1 MLTKNWY
8 QFLLSQ
14 VFYSGVNCIN
24 TAGNTQSVS
33 VSQGYQLCFGYNY
46 FQCPSIH
53 APRFL
58 HTTTT
63 FNSSTA
69 GNGSNNSYGAGVYFG
84 TGAVAPSFDDYT
96 FSGDIIHTAQATTT
110 VNTVNLDNGKS
121 ITGIYTITNTGVEEI
136 TIREVG
142 LVWASS
148 TYRILL
154 ERTVLDTPV
163 TIPAGGI
170 GQVEYTITFNL
181 PTATA

>member
-24 TAGNTQSVS
+24 TAGTTQSVS
-33 VSQGYQLCFGYNY
+33 ASQGYQLCFGDNY
-46 FQCPSIH
+46 FQCPSIY

-69 GNGSNNSYGAGVYFG
+69 GNGSNNNYGSGVYFG

-96 FSGDIIHTAQATTT
+96 FSGDIVHTAQAATT
-110 VNTVNLDNGKS
+110 VNIADLDNGKT
-121 ITGIYTITNTGVEEI
+121 ITGTYTITNTGAEEI
-136 TIREVG
+136 TIREIG
-142 LVWASS
+142 LVWANS

-154 ERTVLDTPV
+154 ERTVLDTPG
-163 TIPAGGI
+163 TIPAGGV
-170 GQVEYTITFNL
+170 GQVVYTITFNY
-181 PTATA
+181 PTAT

>member
-8 QFLLSQ
+8 QLLLSQ

-24 TAGNTQSVS
+24 TAGTTQSVS
-33 VSQGYQLCFGYNY
+33 VSQGYQLCFGNNY
-46 FQCPSIH
+46 YQCPSIH

-63 FNSSTA
+63 FNSSSA
-69 GNGSNNSYGAGVYFG
+69 GNGSNNNQGAGVYFG

-96 FSGDIIHTAQATTT
+96 FSGDIIHTAQATPT
-110 VNTVNLDNGKS
+110 VNTVNLDNGKA
-121 ITGIYTITNTGVEEI
+121 ITGVYTITNTGAEEI

-142 LVWASS
+142 LVWAERK
-148 TYRILL
+148 YRILL
-154 ERTVLDTPV
+154 DRTVLDTPV

-170 GQVEYTITFNL
+170 GQVVYTITLNL
-181 PTATA
+181 PTAT